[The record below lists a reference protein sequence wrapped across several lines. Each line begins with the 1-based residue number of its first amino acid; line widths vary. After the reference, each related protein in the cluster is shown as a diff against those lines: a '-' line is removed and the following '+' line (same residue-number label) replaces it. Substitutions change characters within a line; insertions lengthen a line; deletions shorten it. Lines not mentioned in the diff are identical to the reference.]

1 MKYVAGMYSEDFI
14 YQFVCKEQLNACKGS
29 YCMFSDYSV
38 DSSLDQSK
46 LGVQPS
52 SKNANPFHARLVCSI
67 DLYTSSTLN
76 SCIVDLNYAT
86 LSGNNKQNCKT
97 PQTTYVV
104 N

>member
-1 MKYVAGMYSEDFI
+1 
-14 YQFVCKEQLNACKGS
+14 
-29 YCMFSDYSV
+29 MFSHYSV
-38 DSSLDQSK
+38 DSRLDRSK
-46 LGVQPS
+46 LGVQPC
-52 SKNANPFHARLVCSI
+52 SKTCKSFHARLVCSI

-86 LSGNNKQNCKT
+86 LSGNDKQNCKT